1 MLLTQDFVR
10 RKHRSAVYIF
20 KPKASAQGKGIFLAT
35 DIQEVLESRDPTDRH
50 FVVSEYISQPYLING
65 YKFDMRIYVLVSSLH
80 PLKIWICRE
89 GLARFCAEKYSLSHE
104 GLHNKFAHLTNYS
117 INKAAERFRG
127 ADPLASSEVLGQQSK
142 SLISQLRVTDYSP
155 RNIWE
160 KDLLNLHGP
169 KSRR

>member
-1 MLLTQDFVR
+1 M
-10 RKHRSAVYIF
+10 YIF

-35 DIQEVLESRDPTDRH
+35 DIHEVIQSRESTDRH

-89 GLARFCAEKYSLSHE
+89 GLARFCAEKYSLSQD

-117 INKAAERFRG
+117 INKAAERFREI
-127 ADPLASSEVLGQQSK
+127 DPLATSQVLGQQSK
-142 SLISQLRVTDYSP
+142 SLISQLKVVHHLQRNTWVTVLS
-155 RNIWE
+155 
-160 KDLLNLHGP
+160 
-169 KSRR
+169 S